1 MRERGKKVI
10 WPGARVAL
18 EEMMEPGRRDK
29 IVWVEKAP
37 RAARSHTL
45 GVWFVS
51 RIRIVLQ
58 FDIVTTP

>member
-1 MRERGKKVI
+1 MRERGRKVM
-10 WPGARVAL
+10 WPGARVPL
-18 EEMMEPGRRDK
+18 GEMIEPGRK
-29 IVWVEKAP
+29 GQIVWVEKAP